1 METTMTN
8 AITPAMFAAK
18 LSASRGGVNGAARTR
33 TAKARL
39 SS

>member
-18 LSASRGGVNGAARTR
+18 LYASSGRVRGAVRTG